1 MHFYQELMVGLILLL
16 KINQDLAENGDITPE
31 GY

>member
-16 KINQDLAENGDITPE
+16 KINQDLAENGDITHE